1 METDDTR
8 DHEIVAR
15 LRRLDASGPPVAPAF
30 DYDGMLARH
39 DAAGARARRRQ
50 TLARGMASAL
60 AVALVGASVWRFSG
74 GPAVELPQRLD
85 GEGVVQES
93 TEPRIVRADNYLALA
108 ALEDHIARVDDALSV
123 ARVYAPRGAEV
134 ARLERTR
141 AELVDSYA
149 QVRYA
154 ELVSAN
160 Y

>member
-1 METDDTR
+1 MDTDETR
-8 DHEIVAR
+8 DLEIVAR
-15 LRRLDASGPPVAPAF
+15 LRRLDAGGAPAAPAF

-39 DAAGARARRRQ
+39 VAAGARARRRQ
-50 TLARGMASAL
+50 NLARGMAG
-60 AVALVGASVWRFSG
+60 ALVLALIGASVWRFTG
-74 GPAVELPQRLD
+74 DAPEPPAIT
-85 GEGVVQES
+85 GVSAER
-93 TEPRIVRADNYLALA
+93 EDYFGPRIVRADNYLALA

-141 AELVDSYA
+141 AELLDSYS